1 MSDRLVAEFRT
12 FDVCCVSDALDAVGL
27 PPGISGLQRLSG
39 KRIVIAG
46 RAVTV
51 TLAAGPA
58 PADAPKVHLGARAIE
73 AAGAGKMIVVQH
85 PKADAGG
92 WGGVLSQA
100 AKIRGVE
107 GVVVDGYCRDLD
119 EANDLGFPIFG
130 IAGTPRTARG
140 RVHEIAVNAPIV
152 IGGTQVRPNDI
163 VVADG
168 TGVAI
173 VPAERAEEVL
183 AAANKI
189 AARERL
195 MVADLNAGKPVTQVL
210 GANYEDMLKEVG

>member
-1 MSDRLVAEFRT
+1 MRSTPSGCRPAFPACKGFR
-12 FDVCCVSDALDAVGL
+12 
-27 PPGISGLQRLSG
+27 G
-39 KRIVIAG
+39 KRLVIAG

-152 IGGTQVRPNDI
+152 IGGTPVRPNDI

-168 TGVAI
+168 AGVAI
-173 VPAERAEEVL
+173 VPAERAEDVL